1 MFGLYLKRGLVF
13 GDEEHV
19 IGGEGAES
27 QRDQQTQVEGGV
39 EASVDFA
46 RGPFRPAKVGI
57 ADQREVAAA
66 DRRPEAEVE
75 EVAPVEMA
83 DAVVDPGTVVV

>member
-1 MFGLYLKRGLVF
+1 M
-13 GDEEHV
+13 

-27 QRDQQTQVEGGV
+27 QRDQEKQVEGGV

-46 RGPFRPAKVGI
+46 RGPLRPAKIGI
-57 ADQREVAAA
+57 ADQREVATA

-83 DAVVDPGTVVV
+83 HAVVDPRTVVV